1 MSREIGAGALPSPH
15 GALALPVGRVAS
27 WGVVGSL
34 TYAGCQW
41 GMVVVL
47 AKLGTAE
54 MLGQFALGLA
64 VAAPVFLLTN
74 LSLREV
80 LATDARAE
88 HPVGDYLAL
97 RLAGTVVGFLA
108 VAGIAA
114 LVPYRWET
122 RAVIVAVGVLKAIEG
137 ISDILYGLMQ
147 RHERADLIAGSVGRR
162 GVLGMLALAAGVH
175 LCGSVVGGLLLVA
188 AGWALVVAAYDFP
201 RSRRLPAADVRLRGW
216 ARGDLLRL
224 ARVAMPL
231 GLTAMLISL
240 SATVPRYVLER
251 YRGEQ
256 ELGAFVAMAY
266 LTIVGAT
273 IANALGQSISPRLSR
288 YYAAGDGPRARRLLA
303 GMVVVG
309 LALGAGGLLIVRT
322 WGRELLT
329 VLYRPAYATYADTL
343 EVLMLAAGIGYVA
356 TVLGH
361 AMTSARLFR
370 VQIPLFAAV
379 ATTSLVAC
387 AALVPSRGVRGAAE
401 ASVVAAVVNLLGAAA
416 VNLHALRGLAAAEA
430 RR

>member
-1 MSREIGAGALPSPH
+1 VSRQIGAGALASPH
-15 GALALPVGRVAS
+15 GALALPLGRVAS
-27 WGVVGSL
+27 WGLVGSL

-80 LATDARAE
+80 LATDACAE

-97 RLAGTVVGFLA
+97 RLAGTAVGVLA
-108 VAGIAA
+108 VAGVAA
-114 LVPYRWET
+114 LVPYRGET
-122 RAVIVAVGVLKAIEG
+122 RAVIVVVGVLKAIEG

-147 RHERADLIAGSVGRR
+147 RHERTDLIAGSVARR
-162 GVLGMLALAAGVH
+162 GVLGILALAAGVH
-175 LCGSVVGGLLLVA
+175 LSGSVVGGLLLVA
-188 AGWALVVAAYDFP
+188 VGWALVVAAYDLP
-201 RSRRLPAADVRLRGW
+201 RSRRLPGAAVRLRW
-216 ARGDLLRL
+216 TRGDLLRL

-251 YRGEQ
+251 HRGEE

-266 LTIVGAT
+266 LTIVGTT
-273 IANALGQSISPRLSR
+273 IANALGQSISPRLAR
-288 YYAAGDGPRARRLLA
+288 YHAAGDGARARRLLA
-303 GMVVVG
+303 GMAAAGV
-309 LALGAGGLLIVRT
+309 ALGAGGLLVVRT

-329 VLYRPAYATYADTL
+329 VLYRPAYATYTDAL

-379 ATTSLVAC
+379 ATASLVAC
-387 AALVPSRGVRGAAE
+387 VVLVPTRGVRGAAE

-416 VNLHALRGLAAAEA
+416 VNLYALRRLAAAEA
-430 RR
+430 HR